1 MMRRRHLDDD
11 SSDLELTP
19 MIDVVFI
26 LLIFFIVTTSFVRE
40 TGIEINRPSATTA
53 QTKAKANIL
62 IAIKPDGD
70 IWIDKHQ
77 VDIRAVRATVQ
88 RLAAKS
94 PQSSVVILSDS
105 EAKTGILVRV
115 MDQIRLA
122 GIQNISIAASTD
134 SR

>member
-1 MMRRRHLDDD
+1 MRRRHLDDD